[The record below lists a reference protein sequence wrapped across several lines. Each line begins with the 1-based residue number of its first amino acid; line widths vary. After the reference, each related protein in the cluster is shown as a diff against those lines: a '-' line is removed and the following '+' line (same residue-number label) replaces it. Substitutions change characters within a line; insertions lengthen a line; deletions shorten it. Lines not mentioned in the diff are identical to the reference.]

1 LSRFERKKANPL
13 DLENFGE
20 CLVVGNNSS
29 TRQLKTRFLSA
40 ESAGDVIAS
49 AFGVLRVDF
58 VLSGGVRAGPSFG
71 LASPP
76 NSHIKAQFSL
86 SGSPFSFSF
95 GLLNLSPKDF

>member
-1 LSRFERKKANPL
+1 LQSFGLENIPVDFCGGNISSTIQSEITILSCENAGDANP
-13 DLENFGE
+13 
-20 CLVVGNNSS
+20 
-29 TRQLKTRFLSA
+29 
-40 ESAGDVIAS
+40 
-49 AFGVLRVDF
+49 GVFCFLRVDF